1 MSVLDPK
8 KTYKNLKK
16 KGFVDSINKSS
27 DHKWVDF
34 FINSLYMSGMFI
46 IFAMHA
52 KSNFYVDKFHTE
64 QGRQY
69 GASPFTQTMLDIDLA
84 CSDLPLFIHQ
94 N

>member
-1 MSVLDPK
+1 
-8 KTYKNLKK
+8 
-16 KGFVDSINKSS
+16 
-27 DHKWVDF
+27 
-34 FINSLYMSGMFI
+34 MSGMFI